1 MTDQPT
7 TRRRILARSS
17 VAGVVG
23 LAHVGLFL
31 LLGQVQAER
40 FAPPDPPIVVDLVRL
55 PPPQPEPPPPPPPT
69 PSSAAGGGRPSAPSV
84 VRPVRTRP
92 ASPPPEISAL
102 RRPAP
107 EQPLVIGV
115 APSLSPTPGPG
126 QGEQGAG
133 TGGGTGSGDGRGAGD
148 GRFRLLRGPSMG
160 ELRRLH
166 PPAAF
171 RQRIGGRATL
181 SCRIRIDT
189 RLEACRVVDESPPGM
204 GFGQAALEAS
214 AYFRFQPPTRDGA
227 PVDGHEAPITVLWP

>member
-1 MTDQPT
+1 MTDQLT

-55 PPPQPEPPPPPPPT
+55 PPSQPEPPPPPPPT

-92 ASPPPEISAL
+92 ASPPPEISAP

-115 APSLSPTPGPG
+115 APSPSPTPGPG

-133 TGGGTGSGDGRGAGD
+133 TGGGTGSGGGRGAGD